1 MLHIE
6 RQLLFHYSTRKIKT
20 FSKHFKFMR
29 PSKVHVY
36 ISVLKLMLRVFD
48 VKCKGYPVKNQMNIS
63 TPIKQEGSGD
73 DEMLIMY
80 YEI

>member
-1 MLHIE
+1 
-6 RQLLFHYSTRKIKT
+6 
-20 FSKHFKFMR
+20 MR

-80 YEI
+80 YEIWILNAMYNAIFPTRDFHSKEASNYDY